1 MEIAQNV
8 LYARATDE
16 NEAKFLFSAVLSAT
30 HPAPRMSPK
39 AGAVNVVKNLA
50 QEI

>member
-1 MEIAQNV
+1 
-8 LYARATDE
+8 
-16 NEAKFLFSAVLSAT
+16 VLSAT

-50 QEI
+50 QEIWDIHKRELRLKNVLEI